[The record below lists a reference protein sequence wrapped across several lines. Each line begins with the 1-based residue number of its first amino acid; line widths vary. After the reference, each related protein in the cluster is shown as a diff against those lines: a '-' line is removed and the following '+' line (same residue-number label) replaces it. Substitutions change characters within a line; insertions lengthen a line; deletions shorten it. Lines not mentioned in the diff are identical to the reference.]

1 MADWGSWSTGGM
13 LLVAG
18 RRPTDYTLAF
28 QRVGPP
34 RAGCDNTLSWAP
46 SSPPFGTEED
56 AEDAEGAA
64 PPKGATPAGTA
75 CIKDLIT

>member
-1 MADWGSWSTGGM
+1 MVDWGSWSTGGM
-13 LLVAG
+13 LLLAG

-28 QRVGPP
+28 QRVGPL

-46 SSPPFGTEED
+46 SSPPIGNAQD
-56 AEDAEGAA
+56 AA

>member
-28 QRVGPP
+28 QRVG
-34 RAGCDNTLSWAP
+34 AP

-64 PPKGATPAGTA
+64 PTKGATPAGTA
-75 CIKDLIT
+75 NIKDLIT